1 MTPVEWKE
9 NLWVALDTLRTH
21 KVRSGLTVLG
31 IVIGVTSV
39 ISVAAI
45 IEGLNHMVSERVQ
58 SIGSRTFFISRL
70 PAGLRLGQLPQNLRL
85 RRHLTAADAKALR
98 DMAPSISY
106 ASPFMTRPTMLG
118 NPREDR
124 PNDIRH
130 GGERVE
136 NVFLRGVE
144 PDYGDAIPLF
154 AVAHGRFITSYDVDH
169 TRPVVIIGQA
179 IAEALFP
186 FTDPIGK
193 TVRLN
198 GLPFEVIGVFEKD
211 PGLFGGPGVDQF
223 VCIPFSTFRKEYP
236 EIREMVIAFSV
247 PEDIDV
253 NVAVNEVTEA
263 MRRIRR
269 VPYHGENDFEVL
281 SPDFISNL
289 WSQLT
294 GALFLLTAVISSIGL
309 LVGGIG
315 VMNIMLISVT
325 ERTQEIGVR
334 KAIGA
339 RRSDI
344 RLQFLMEAVALTV
357 TGGVLGI
364 LAGAVIATAVRHLLP
379 SIPASVSPLWVMLGV
394 GMSVSV
400 GVFFGY
406 YPASR
411 AASLD
416 PVVALRYE

>member
-1 MTPVEWKE
+1 MTTAEWKE
-9 NLWVALDTLRTH
+9 NLFVALDTLRTH
-21 KVRSGLTVLG
+21 KVRSALTVLG

-85 RRHLTAADAKALR
+85 RRHLTAGDARALR
-98 DMAPSISY
+98 EMAPSISY

-124 PNDIRH
+124 PNDIRYA
-130 GGERVE
+130 GERVE

-144 PDYGDAIPLF
+144 PDYADAIPLF
-154 AVAHGRFITSYDVDH
+154 AVAHGRFITSYDLDH
-169 TRPVVIIGQA
+169 TRSVVIIGQA

-198 GLPFEVIGVFEKD
+198 GVPFEVIGVFEKD

-223 VCIPFSTFRKEYP
+223 ACIPFSTFRKEYP

-247 PEDIDV
+247 PEDVAVD
-253 NVAVNEVTEA
+253 VAVNDVTEA

-269 VPYHGENDFEVL
+269 VSYHGENDFEVL

-344 RLQFLMEAVALTV
+344 RVQFLMEAVALTV
-357 TGGVLGI
+357 TGGMLGI
-364 LAGAVIATAVRHLLP
+364 LAGAVIATMVRHLLP

-411 AASLD
+411 AARLD